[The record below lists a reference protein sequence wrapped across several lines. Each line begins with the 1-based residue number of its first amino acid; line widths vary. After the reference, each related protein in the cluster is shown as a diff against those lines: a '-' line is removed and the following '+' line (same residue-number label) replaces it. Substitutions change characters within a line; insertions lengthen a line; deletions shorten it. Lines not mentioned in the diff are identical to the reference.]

1 MATQMAS
8 IPHGPRCL
16 NEYPSSSA
24 IPITSTNTLSLFNQL
39 PPSSASH
46 SSLDRFS
53 STLAAAKRG
62 TGAAVST
69 ASVVTTSG
77 AATGVSATTGAATG
91 GAAAT
96 ASAAGAAGGSEA
108 LSRLA
113 ISRIALGRAY

>member
-1 MATQMAS
+1 MATQMVS
-8 IPHGPRCL
+8 IPPGPRCL

-24 IPITSTNTLSLFNQL
+24 SPITSTNTPSLFNQL

-53 STLAAAKRG
+53 STLAVAKPG

-69 ASVVTTSG
+69 ASGVTTTG

-91 GAAAT
+91 GADAA
-96 ASAAGAAGGSEA
+96 ASARSEE
-108 LSRLA
+108 R
-113 ISRIALGRAY
+113 RVGK